1 MVGFAGGSGSKIIF
15 TNNGGQTW
23 VSRSTGIAM
32 GINGIFFL
40 DENQGWAVSDV
51 GTIYV
56 TSNGGMSWT
65 TQQSNTSQTLNE
77 VFFLSLNR
85 GWAVGDLG
93 TITRYNVPV
102 TNIETQEGS
111 LISYR
116 LFQNYPNPFNPSTTI
131 RYTALESSFI
141 NLSIFNSLGEKI
153 EELVNE
159 VKAPG
164 MHTIEFNAK
173 DLSSGTYFYKI
184 QTTNFTQTKKLILL
198 K

>member
-1 MVGFAGGSGSKIIF
+1 M
-15 TNNGGQTW
+15 N
-23 VSRSTGIAM
+23 
-32 GINGIFFL
+32 
-40 DENQGWAVSDV
+40 
-51 GTIYV
+51 
-56 TSNGGMSWT
+56 WT
-65 TQQSNTSQTLNE
+65 TQQSNTLQTLNE
-77 VFFLSLNR
+77 VFFLSLNT

-93 TITRYNVPV
+93 TITHYNVAV
-102 TNIETQEGS
+102 TNIETKENS

-131 RYTALESSFI
+131 RFSVLESSFI

-159 VKAPG
+159 VMEQG
-164 MHTIEFNAK
+164 MHTIEFYAE

-184 QTTNFTQTKKLILL
+184 QTPNFTQTKKIILL